1 MFRWFGALFLAG
13 IELEKMHGTHV
24 LDMVERNAVFC
35 LGLLIFRFL
44 LKKNWRW
51 IFVGET
57 FDFLAVKM
65 RFLFSYMQWNYGI
78 IIL

>member
-44 LKKNWRW
+44 LKKKTGDGFLLEKLS
-51 IFVGET
+51 IFWPSRCAFCLVTCNGT
-57 FDFLAVKM
+57 TA
-65 RFLFSYMQWNYGI
+65 
-78 IIL
+78 